1 MTKRRRSPKNSGRL
15 RQNSQRNSYWK
26 RSELHSTDRQS
37 TIWLKEVSRSMAV
50 TQLSTVYQS
59 RVYKSQRASLRGQ
72 RNTEGKTA
80 LCGRGPTNSKSNSS
94 SRPILCL
101 RSIYKN
107 EWLKDLPST
116 TTTRKVY
123 KTARLKLIVFS
134 RACATSRV
142 LGNNRWKRVSL
153 LYSLR
158 TKLPLRP
165 VNQRID

>member
-1 MTKRRRSPKNSGRL
+1 MTKRRRSRKNSGRL
-15 RQNSQRNSYWK
+15 RQRPRRNSYWK
-26 RSELHSTDRQS
+26 RLEFRSIDRQRD
-37 TIWLKEVSRSMAV
+37 TIWLKEVSHSTAAIL
-50 TQLSTVYQS
+50 QSTVWLSIRSKAYE
-59 RVYKSQRASLRGQ
+59 SQRASHSGQ
-72 RNTEGKTA
+72 KKKGDGNRE
-80 LCGRGPTNSKSNSS
+80 PTNSKSNSS